1 MKPLGKKDY
10 SKLLEPIKNVSFN
23 NLFARSVIE
32 QKVDGKIF
40 VDNTDNPQTYYVIHP
55 YGMTLLFGN
64 SNNDEFNSSFREYA
78 LNLNHVRGKHEW
90 MQVFPYNWN
99 NVLNELFKNNLI
111 KSVDN
116 IEKKEKGIIELNTR
130 VNFKFNL
137 DKYLRLRRTSSAPEI
152 KIVRANKQIFR
163 DMKGTVVPVNFWNN
177 EDDFLKN
184 GIGFSLFYNNKL
196 ASTAYSSFIID
207 DKFELGI
214 ETVEEFRGKGFAEI
228 TCSALIDYCIENNY
242 EPIWACRLEN
252 IGSYRLAQKIGFE
265 PFFEIPYYRLSN

>member
-10 SKLLEPIKNVSFN
+10 SKLLEPINNVSFN

-40 VDNTDNPQTYYVIHP
+40 VDNTDNPQTYYVIHS

-163 DMKGTVVPVNFWNN
+163 DMKGTVVPVYFWNN
-177 EDDFLKN
+177 EDDFLKK
-184 GIGFSLFYNNKL
+184 GVGFSLFYNNKL

-265 PFFEIPYYRLSN
+265 PFVEIPYYRLSN